1 MQHHNGDLADTQ
13 QEHWQRT
20 YGAHPGMYGQ
30 EPSTP
35 AVHATEVFHANGA
48 KNVLELGA
56 GYGRDAL
63 YFAHEGFTVQ
73 ATDFSATGLEQLKGA
88 AQSQGLATRV
98 TTAVHDVREPLPLPD
113 ASVDAIYAHMLLC
126 MALSTQEI
134 HALVRDV
141 RRVLR
146 RGGVFIRLP
155 FLAVA
160 VLFRILRAIRS
171 LCASRRQVTCVKAR
185 GPLRHRSARRPVP
198 DDDRDPGGHL
208 GLLVFLPVTTPGNPS
223 RAGSALISLCSP
235 VSGRDVAACGTSPA
249 SARRSR
255 PSCSST
261 SRPIRRTSTLCST
274 SLGK

>member
-30 EPSTP
+30 EPS
-35 AVHATEVFHANGA
+35 
-48 KNVLELGA
+48 
-56 GYGRDAL
+56 
-63 YFAHEGFTVQ
+63 
-73 ATDFSATGLEQLKGA
+73 GA

-223 RAGSALISLCSP
+223 RAQAHTARPRVGSLHADRAQLLC
-235 VSGRDVAACGTSPA
+235 A
-249 SARRSR
+249 
-255 PSCSST
+255 
-261 SRPIRRTSTLCST
+261 IR
-274 SLGK
+274 